1 MVPIP
6 APHSVTEDAMEK
18 MVRFEDLFPVE
29 RREEAREADRRVIID
44 LSHERDIDP
53 DFHAMLFQVFARG

>member
-29 RREEAREADRRVIID
+29 RREEAREADRRVID
-44 LSHERDIDP
+44 LSREMDIDP

>member
-6 APHSVTEDAMEK
+6 APHSVMEDAMEK

-29 RREEAREADRRVIID
+29 RREEAMEADRRVIID
-44 LSHERDIDP
+44 LSRERDIDP